1 MGTIN
6 QKGYKK
12 LPPAPVAL
20 NEIEIENFGLEDLE
34 YEEPEEEV
42 EDDNVILDSVEEDQ
56 AAAEIEEEVQRV
68 YKGLRVED
76 MIKVTAKNKFYSEDG
91 IVRRLKGGKVMIR
104 FYTYGSMFE
113 EWLDPEDVRKLSN
126 EEILKGLQGP
136 SQPIT
141 QRDIDGPKQRE
152 RPRYDDR
159 RPGDM
164 RRNLAGQFGS
174 GPRDR
179 RQDRN
184 ANRFRRDEYNRDDRK
199 ERDNWNWYKE
209 NEKRKQGGIYSDG
222 DGLDFRG
229 SRNTGRDWVQGDV
242 DSQWGRTSQRQ
253 NRREKRQ
260 RQGRSAKT
268 GSGGED
274 WSAFVSPASSPL
286 TQGET
291 DDFFASLMTELSSD
305 LDSKGASKQEPKGS
319 ENIGSASSDEDDFFA
334 SLMSE
339 ISEDNPRQSG
349 SNEAESSDTDD
360 FFASL
365 NFDLDA
371 AGDEKSE
378 KGSSTEVDLDDF
390 FAELAVDTTES
401 SDEMFEGKPRRN
413 ESPENDLDDFF
424 NKLAMDGS
432 PQTDIDGGD
441 ADDFFAGLES
451 KLEAELSMEP
461 QKTAEA
467 RVPGTKNKSRSS
479 TTSPANDVDLKKCTV
494 PVLKDMLRERGL
506 KVSGK
511 KAELIERLSA

>member
-1 MGTIN
+1 
-6 QKGYKK
+6 
-12 LPPAPVAL
+12 
-20 NEIEIENFGLEDLE
+20 
-34 YEEPEEEV
+34 
-42 EDDNVILDSVEEDQ
+42 
-56 AAAEIEEEVQRV
+56 
-68 YKGLRVED
+68 
-76 MIKVTAKNKFYSEDG
+76 
-91 IVRRLKGGKVMIR
+91 
-104 FYTYGSMFE
+104 
-113 EWLDPEDVRKLSN
+113 
-126 EEILKGLQGP
+126 
-136 SQPIT
+136 
-141 QRDIDGPKQRE
+141 
-152 RPRYDDR
+152 
-159 RPGDM
+159 
-164 RRNLAGQFGS
+164 
-174 GPRDR
+174 
-179 RQDRN
+179 
-184 ANRFRRDEYNRDDRK
+184 
-199 ERDNWNWYKE
+199 
-209 NEKRKQGGIYSDG
+209 
-222 DGLDFRG
+222 
-229 SRNTGRDWVQGDV
+229 
-242 DSQWGRTSQRQ
+242 
-253 NRREKRQ
+253 
-260 RQGRSAKT
+260 
-268 GSGGED
+268 
-274 WSAFVSPASSPL
+274 
-286 TQGET
+286 
-291 DDFFASLMTELSSD
+291 
-305 LDSKGASKQEPKGS
+305 
-319 ENIGSASSDEDDFFA
+319 
-334 SLMSE
+334 MSE

-424 NKLAMDGS
+424 NKLAMDGA